1 MKIFLICLIL
11 LRFLSCISTP
21 SKGETIPDYID
32 DVENVK
38 NYA

>member
-1 MKIFLICLIL
+1 MKMFLMYVIL

-21 SKGETIPDYID
+21 SKGEAIPDYID